1 MPHNITRR
9 HFLRT
14 TGALALSLRALGIR
28 NAVAA
33 LPETAPAPAPR
44 LPLPDYRGWEDVFR
58 QRWVWDTVAKGT
70 HHVNCWYQRGCN
82 WNVYVKDGMVFRE
95 EQAATYAPTNSHV
108 PDYNPRGCQKG
119 ACFSQRL
126 YDAARLRYPLKRA
139 GGRGEGKWRRVSWD
153 EALRDIADRSI
164 DALREDGPGSITWDP
179 GGGNT
184 HGCRG
189 IGLYRTGHV
198 LDTPIIDVN
207 GEVGDHHPGVYPTM
221 GKISFASSGDDWFY
235 SDLILVWGGNPTY
248 TQIPNAHFINEARYK
263 GARVVAI
270 APDYNASAIHAD
282 RWISVNV
289 ASDAA
294 FGLGLAHVM
303 VEEGIFNARF
313 VKEQTDLPLLV
324 RTDTRKFLRGSDLE
338 KEGSEETFYCFD
350 RKTNTLREVSK
361 TTLALGGIE
370 PALEG
375 EFHVAG
381 STGQI
386 TVTPVFALLRRHLAA
401 YAPQAVAPTTG
412 VHPDVVRTL
421 AREIAGAQ
429 AATIITQSNFS
440 KFYHGLEM
448 ERVQILVLTLAGQIG
463 KKGSGMN
470 GFPVL
475 DVAGIATA
483 NVSPGAVSPKEGAA
497 MLAAAMDPLFAA
509 NRAQGLTD
517 EMTTYQLARQEYRNG
532 GHIPGMLFLYFQGGL
547 DQIYGTGARWDPTM
561 KREFKDYL
569 AESLRQ
575 GWQVTPSK
583 ARPRIFFEA
592 GGNVL
597 RRTRG
602 YDRLYQTF
610 LPKLDLLV
618 TIDWRMSNTALH
630 SDYVLPAATWYEK
643 DDITWATPIAPFSHV
658 TTRAVPPFAETKTD
672 WEFHCLLLKEIQ
684 QRAATRG
691 VRNFVDRAGTERR
704 LDQVYDEFTFGGR
717 YREDNPEEL
726 LEELLSFATNLG
738 GLHWK
743 ELKAK
748 GFARF
753 TDLGGDFLNIG
764 NATDIK
770 PDETITANT
779 WHTDKKMPWPTLT
792 RRIQF
797 YIDHPFY
804 MELGE
809 VLPTHKDAPKIGG
822 DYPLQLTSQHARW
835 SIHASWRDQAHL
847 LRLQRG
853 RPAITLNVVDAK
865 ARGLA
870 DGDRAR
876 VRNDLG
882 AFEVEVKV
890 SGAVHPGQV
899 IINHAWEPYQFA
911 GGRSHDV
918 VAPSPINPLQIA
930 GGYFHLQPAPFMGS
944 AAGVDRATRIEVERL
959 DT

>member
-1 MPHNITRR
+1 MAIQVTRR
-9 HFLRT
+9 AFLKG
-14 TGALALSLRALGIR
+14 TGVLILSLRRLGSKD
-28 NAVAA
+28 AVAA
-33 LPETAPAPAPR
+33 TPQNAGAVNPRTALPE
-44 LPLPDYRGWEDVFR
+44 YRGWEDLFR
-58 QRWVWDTVAKGT
+58 QRWVWDQVAKGT
-70 HHVNCWYQRGCN
+70 HHVNCWYQRGCA
-82 WNVYVKDGMVFRE
+82 WNIYVKDGLVFRE
-95 EQAATYAPTNSHV
+95 EQAATYAPTNAEV
-108 PDYNPRGCQKG
+108 PDHNPRGCQKG
-119 ACFSQRL
+119 ACYSQRI

-139 GGRGEGKWRRVSWD
+139 GARGEGKWKRVSWE
-153 EALRDIADRSI
+153 EALRDIADKSI

-189 IGLYRTGHV
+189 IGLYRTGHI
-198 LDTPIIDVN
+198 LDTPIIDIN
-207 GEVGDHHPGVYPTM
+207 GEVGDHRPGVYPTM
-221 GKISFASSGDDWFY
+221 GKISFGSSGDDLFY
-235 SDLILVWGGNPTY
+235 SDLILVWGGNPTF

-263 GARVVAI
+263 GARVVTI

-282 RWISVNV
+282 RWIPINV

-294 FGLGLAHVM
+294 FALALAHVM
-303 VEEGIFNARF
+303 IEEGIYNARF

-324 RTDTRKFLRGSDLE
+324 RTDTRKLLRGSDLE
-338 KEGSEETFYCFD
+338 QDGSEETFYLFD
-350 RKTNTLREVSK
+350 RTTNTVREAGRKS
-361 TTLALGGIE
+361 LALDGVE

-375 EFHVAG
+375 EFHVTAINRK
-381 STGQI
+381 I
-386 TVTPVFALLRRHLAA
+386 TVTPVFALLRKHLAA
-401 YAPQAVAPTTG
+401 YAPQAVAETTG
-412 VHPDVVRTL
+412 VHPEVVRTL
-421 AREIAGAQ
+421 AREIASAR
-429 AATIITQSNFS
+429 AATILPQSNFS

-448 ERVQILVLTLAGQIG
+448 DRGQILVLALAGQFG

-483 NVSPGAVSPKEGAA
+483 NVSPGSLSPKEGAA
-497 MLAAAMDPLFAA
+497 MLAAAMAPVFAA
-509 NRAQGLTD
+509 NREKGLTD
-517 EMTTYQLARQEYRNG
+517 EMTVYQLGQQEYRKG
-532 GHIPGMLFLYFQGGL
+532 GHLPGMLFLYFQGRL
-547 DQIYGTGARWDPTM
+547 DHLYGTGARWDPTM

-575 GWQVTPSK
+575 GWQVTPST

-592 GGNVL
+592 GGNIL

-658 TTRAVPPFAETKTD
+658 TTRAVPPFAEAKTD
-672 WEFHCLLLKEIQ
+672 WEFHCLLLKDIQ
-684 QRAATRG
+684 QRATARG
-691 VRNFVDRAGTERR
+691 VHTFVDRAGTERR

-726 LEELLSFATNLG
+726 LDELLSFATNIGNLR
-738 GLHWK
+738 WK
-743 ELKAK
+743 DLKTK
-748 GFARF
+748 GYARF
-753 TDLGGDFLNIG
+753 TGLGSDFLNIG

-779 WHTDKKMPWPTLT
+779 WHTEKKMPWPTLT

-809 VLPTHKDAPKIGG
+809 ALPTHKDAPKIGG
-822 DYPLQLTSQHARW
+822 NYPLQVTSQHARW
-835 SIHASWRDQAHL
+835 SIHASWRDQVQL

-853 RPAITLNVVDAK
+853 TPVITLSVADAK

-876 VRNDLG
+876 VRNDFG
-882 AFEVEVKV
+882 ACEVEVKV
-890 SGAVHPGQV
+890 SAAVRPGQML
-899 IINHAWEPYQFA
+899 INHAWEPYQFS
-911 GGRSHDV
+911 GGRSHQV
-918 VAPSPINPLQIA
+918 VLPSPINPLQLA
-930 GGYFHLQPAPFMGS
+930 GGYRHLQPAPFMGS
-944 AAGVDRATRIEVERL
+944 PGGVDRGTRIDVEGIMG
-959 DT
+959 